1 MLTENR
7 GKFLNVAKV
16 HVLCWREGIL
26 PIFLL
31 KIMEEVMNQEEE
43 VIREKQTVSGLR

>member
-1 MLTENR
+1 M
-7 GKFLNVAKV
+7 KIAIVQ
-16 HVLCWREGIL
+16 VLCWREGIL

-43 VIREKQTVSGLR
+43 VIRETQTVSGLR